1 MLEFVAILLRMM
13 TSPLGRGKDPGPEG
27 PALVHPG
34 FRLVDPSPTGRRVE
48 PKSLQLGER
57 GDMDDYLCQ
66 QCSARPGATAD
77 VKLDPLCIERS
88 KPYLA
93 DTYETRSGPGVSG
106 VMKSV

>member
-1 MLEFVAILLRMM
+1 MEHGAWRLAGFFGNMLSEN
-13 TSPLGRGKDPGPEG
+13 EG
-27 PALVHPG
+27 FPQA
-34 FRLVDPSPTGRRVE
+34 D
-48 PKSLQLGER
+48 
-57 GDMDDYLCQ
+57 

-106 VMKSV
+106 FSDSISCETTPKWHGFFSDQTGRLRPEAVLI